1 MAEQLVP
8 SRADVPDFQADPDTH
23 AVPGAPDVAG
33 SRGVAGPRRTEPR
46 RTGPARGGTGPGTPR
61 GGDAE
66 GGRQGEER
74 DPDRRVQAARAAWR
88 ASVAA
93 TADPR
98 WARPGTAAA
107 WPGWDAV
114 YPEPGAYGEA
124 AASGSAG
131 ADTGPRQRST
141 PPGEPAGAPGGRG
154 TTAVPRAA
162 GAATGWLAAT
172 APTRSGWWSW
182 GRVALVL
189 PAALA
194 AAGALLTVVS
204 STMTWA
210 TVRAFG
216 LVEYSVAGLD
226 ADQHGRLT
234 LALGIIT
241 GLAAAGLAVR
251 PRGHAGRLIAGLSGV
266 MGLTTTLVALID
278 IGYLRGGG
286 LLAGSGV
293 QATTVIGPGLWLVLV
308 GGLLAIAAALLARP
322 GTGWDGVERGD
333 GGNGGRASRGSG
345 RRHGWRGRSWRWWPP
360 GRSG

>member
-23 AVPGAPDVAG
+23 TVPGTPDVAG

-46 RTGPARGGTGPGTPR
+46 RTEPRWTGPARGRTGPGTPR

-66 GGRQGEER
+66 GGGPGG

-88 ASVAA
+88 AAAAA

-114 YPEPGAYGEA
+114 YPEPGAYGQA
-124 AASGSAG
+124 AASGPAG
-131 ADTGPRQRST
+131 ADARPRHRGA

-154 TTAVPRAA
+154 ATAVPRAA

-172 APTRSGWWSW
+172 APMRSGWWPR

-194 AAGALLTVVS
+194 AAGALLTVIS

-234 LALGIIT
+234 LGLGIIT

-251 PRGHAGRLIAGLSGV
+251 PRGHTGRLVAGLSGV

-286 LLAGSGV
+286 LLAGPGV

-308 GGLLAIAAALLARP
+308 GGLLAIAAALLALP
-322 GTGWDGVERGD
+322 GPGWAGIQRGD
-333 GGNGGRASRGSG
+333 GGNDSRADG
-345 RRHGWRGRSWRWWPP
+345 RRRSSRRWPP